1 MRGLN
6 LYLRSRRAPA
16 ATGTA
21 AGITVL
27 MWILW
32 AMSSDTPQAG
42 PQMVVLSILLL
53 VAALTMTLSGPD
65 DELDKTGAV
74 FWPARRALH
83 LLTALLLIVALLLIT
98 QFTGARFGP
107 MSLVLRDAAGL
118 LGLTALSAAVIG
130 TAKAWIVPLGWTL
143 AAILFPQGDNLL
155 GRVLTW
161 PAQEPSSRA
170 AVATAGVLALAGLI
184 AYTVTGP
191 ARSAPAEAA
200 QQ

>member
-1 MRGLN
+1 MKGLR
-6 LYLRSRRAPA
+6 LYLRSRRAPV

-27 MWILW
+27 MWVLW
-32 AMSSDTPQAG
+32 ELNSDSPEAG
-42 PQMVVLSILLL
+42 LQMVVLSILLL

-65 DELDKTGAV
+65 DELDKTGALL
-74 FWPARRALH
+74 WPARRAVH
-83 LLTALLLIVALLLIT
+83 LLTALVLVGGLLLIT

-107 MSLVLRDAAGL
+107 MSLVLRDTAGL

-130 TAKAWIVPLGWTL
+130 TAKAWFVPLGWTM
-143 AAILFPQGDNLL
+143 AAILFVQGDHLV

-161 PAQEPSSRA
+161 QAQEPSSRA
-170 AVATAGVLALAGLI
+170 AAVTAGVLALAGLM
-184 AYTVTGP
+184 AYTVIGP
-191 ARSAPAEAA
+191 ARTPPAEAA

>member
-1 MRGLN
+1 MKGLR
-6 LYLRSRRAPA
+6 LYLRSRRAPV

-27 MWILW
+27 MWVLW
-32 AMSSDTPQAG
+32 ELNSDSPEAG
-42 PQMVVLSILLL
+42 LQMVVLSILLL

-65 DELDKTGAV
+65 DELDRTGALL
-74 FWPARRALH
+74 WPVRRAVH
-83 LLTALLLIVALLLIT
+83 LLTALVLVGGLLLIT

-107 MSLVLRDAAGL
+107 MSLVLRDTAGL

-130 TAKAWIVPLGWTL
+130 TAKAWFVPLGWTM
-143 AAILFPQGDNLL
+143 AAILFVQGDHLV

-161 PAQEPSSRA
+161 QAQEPSSRA
-170 AVATAGVLALAGLI
+170 AAVTAGVLALAGLM
-184 AYTVTGP
+184 AYTVIGP
-191 ARSAPAEAA
+191 ARTPPAEAA